1 MNRLISIDQSG
12 NPVGNQGQMHCRKS
26 TNDTISW
33 TAQGSGQTWTIEFI
47 SATPISLNGSPV
59 TSLTADTGSAS
70 TQYTVT
76 GAVGD
81 YSYTITDAGGT
92 GGDPDIIV
100 DD

>member
-1 MNRLISIDQSG
+1 MANKVVSIDASG
-12 NPVGNQGQMHCRKS
+12 NPVGNDGQMHCKKS

-33 TAQGSGQTWTIEFI
+33 SAQGNGGPWTIAFA
-47 SATPISLNGSPV
+47 SATPIGVS
-59 TSLTADTGSAS
+59 TLTVPTGGAS
-70 TQYTVT
+70 TQHTVT